1 MPVSRRRVAILMGG
15 VSPEHPVSL
24 ASGCGVFA
32 RLDRTRY
39 EGFPVL
45 ISRENI
51 WLWPRG
57 PGQFPDAMTVAQAE
71 AWLKE
76 PPADWNRAP
85 FTPSV
90 PAAEPGDMLLFPQAD
105 VFFLA
110 LHGVGGEDGTLQA
123 FLESVGQPF
132 TGSGSAGSRTAMDKI
147 RSKEKYREHGIPTAP
162 WVVIPA
168 AQPVAEAADHVER
181 ELGLPAVVKHP
192 TGGSSIGVVVAKTR
206 ALLEEALVTIGRDT
220 PQILVEAFIP
230 GREASCGVLEGSAIA
245 LPPTEIR
252 PRKDA
257 FFSFEEK
264 YASDGAEEITPAE
277 FPADVNAEMQ
287 RLAARAHAALG
298 LSVYSRTDFI
308 WTGSSPGAASSS
320 RARPGIAPGGTL
332 NALETNNLPGFTPTS
347 MLPQQAAAIGLS
359 YTDLVTHVIE
369 ASLAAADV
377 T

>member
-1 MPVSRRRVAILMGG
+1 MPAPRRRIAILMGG

-32 RLDRTRY
+32 RLDRARY

-45 ISRENI
+45 ISRDNI
-51 WLWPRG
+51 WMWPRG
-57 PGQFPDAMTVAQAE
+57 PRYFPEAMTVAQAE
-71 AWLKE
+71 AWLE
-76 PPADWNRAP
+76 TPPEGWNRAP
-85 FTPSV
+85 FAPPTPDGQ
-90 PAAEPGDMLLFPQAD
+90 PGDMLLFPQAEA
-105 VFFLA
+105 FFLA

-162 WVVIPA
+162 WLVVPS
-168 AQPVAEAADHVER
+168 AQPVAEAAARVEAA
-181 ELGLPAVVKHP
+181 LGLPAVVKHP

-206 ALLEEALVTIGRDT
+206 AAVEDALTTIGRDT
-220 PQILVEAFIP
+220 PQVLVEAFIP
-230 GREASCGVLEGSAIA
+230 GREASCGVLENCAHA

-252 PRKDA
+252 PRQDS
-257 FFSFEEK
+257 FFSFAEK
-264 YASDGAEEITPAE
+264 YATGGAEEITPAE
-277 FPADVNAEMQ
+277 FPADVNADIQ
-287 RLAARAHAALG
+287 RLAARAHEALG

-308 WTGSSPGAASSS
+308 WTGTA
-320 RARPGIAPGGTL
+320 L

-347 MLPQQAAAIGLS
+347 MLPQQAAAVGLS

-369 ASLAAADV
+369 TSLQRGEQDV